1 MSFKK
6 ILFICTLSVF
16 SLQTAYSQRKKS
28 KTPPPPAGPVVVT
41 TLDSVSYAIGNDMG
55 EMMKSQGL
63 DSLNLRLFMAALE
76 DAFKGNKPLISA
88 EQGKPVVS
96 THIQKLKAEKAAK
109 NKVAGE
115 AFLAANKTKPGIAVL
130 PSGLQFQ
137 ILKEGNGAKPT
148 LQDKVKVHYHGM
160 LIDGT
165 TFDSS
170 VDRGEPITL
179 PVSGVIAG
187 WTEALQ
193 LMPVGSKWKLFIPAN
208 LAYGERQAGAK
219 ITPNSTLVFD
229 VELLEIVKDTP
240 APATQP
246 AQ

>member
-1 MSFKK
+1 MTFKK
-6 ILFICTLSVF
+6 CLFICTLSLL
-16 SLQTAYSQRKKS
+16 SLQTAYGQRRKS
-28 KTPPPPAGPVVVT
+28 KTPPPPPAPVIAT

-55 EMMKSQGL
+55 EMMKGQGL
-63 DSLNLRLFMAALE
+63 DSLNLKLFMAALE
-76 DAFKGNKPLISA
+76 DCFKGDTALLTA
-88 EQGKPVVS
+88 DQGKTVVS
-96 THIQKLKAEKAAK
+96 AYIQKIKAEKAAK
-109 NKVAGE
+109 NKAEGE
-115 AFLAANKTKPGIAVL
+115 AFLAQNKTKPGVAVL

-137 ILKEGNGAKPT
+137 VLKAGTGPKPT

-170 VDRGEPITL
+170 IDRGEPITL
-179 PVSGVIAG
+179 PVTGVIAG

-229 VELLEIVKDTP
+229 VELLEILPATP
-240 APATQP
+240 AQ
-246 AQ
+246 